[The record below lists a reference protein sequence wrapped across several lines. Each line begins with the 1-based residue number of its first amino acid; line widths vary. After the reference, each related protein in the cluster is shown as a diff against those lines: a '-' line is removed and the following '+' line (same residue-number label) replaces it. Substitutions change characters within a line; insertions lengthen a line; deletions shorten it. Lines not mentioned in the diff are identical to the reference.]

1 MNLENILRGERM
13 SQEFI
18 VVENIEI
25 IEALYAKYLGANN

>member
-1 MNLENILRGERM
+1 M
-13 SQEFI
+13 SHEFI